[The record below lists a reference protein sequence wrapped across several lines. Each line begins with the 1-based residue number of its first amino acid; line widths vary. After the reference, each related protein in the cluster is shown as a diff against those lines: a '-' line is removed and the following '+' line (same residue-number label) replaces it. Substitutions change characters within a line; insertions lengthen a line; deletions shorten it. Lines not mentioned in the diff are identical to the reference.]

1 MLVVHSKV
9 DQELALVRTGR
20 RPLALI
26 KDRQPVAVEG
36 VPLAIAWRHADRV
49 NTALLDFLRKGD
61 EMAEKKAMVIYAAL
75 YGTVEAAL
83 ADLDAI
89 EQLHKDR
96 LIGQYDAAVIDQGN
110 GKPHVVK
117 RKDRPQVRVIPEWFG
132 GGALP
137 HKELHEAA
145 DELWANQAALIAA
158 GEPTIEKGLDKA
170 FTGAAKLVKRAVE
183 ATPGEITSTWQQAL
197 KEANMIDMNL
207 EVDIIPV
214 SDVERSK
221 HFYQSVG
228 WRFDDDTAAGDD
240 VRIVQFTPLGSGC
253 SVTFGKGIT
262 AAAPGTAEAGLTVS
276 DIVAAH
282 DELAGRGINV
292 SEMWHGAPFPPEAR
306 IAGPDPEHT
315 SYGSF
320 FSFNDPDGNA
330 WLVQEVTARRHLP
343 TAAAQALS
351 E

>member
-1 MLVVHSKV
+1 
-9 DQELALVRTGR
+9 
-20 RPLALI
+20 
-26 KDRQPVAVEG
+26 
-36 VPLAIAWRHADRV
+36 
-49 NTALLDFLRKGD
+49 
-61 EMAEKKAMVIYAAL
+61 MAEKKAMVIYAAL

-83 ADLDAI
+83 ADLDTI
-89 EQLHKDR
+89 EQLHKDG

-117 RKDRPQVRVIPEWFG
+117 RMDRPQVRVIPEWFG

-183 ATPGEITSTWQQAL
+183 ATPGEITSKWQQAL

-221 HFYQSVG
+221 QFYQSVG

-240 VRIVQFTPLGSGC
+240 VRIVQFTPPGSGC

-262 AAAPGTAEAGLTVS
+262 PAAPGGRGRADVS

-282 DELAGRGINV
+282 DELVRRGINV
-292 SEMWHGAPFPPEAR
+292 SEMSHGAPFPPEAR
-306 IAGPDPEHT
+306 FPAPIP
-315 SYGSF
+315 S
-320 FSFNDPDGNA
+320 
-330 WLVQEVTARRHLP
+330 ARATGRSAPSTIP
-343 TAAAQALS
+343 TAMRG
-351 E
+351 